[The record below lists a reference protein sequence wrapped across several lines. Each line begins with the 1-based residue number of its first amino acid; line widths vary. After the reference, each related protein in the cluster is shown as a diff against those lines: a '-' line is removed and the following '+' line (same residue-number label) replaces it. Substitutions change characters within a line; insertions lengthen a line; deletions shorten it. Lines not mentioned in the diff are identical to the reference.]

1 MLNSLYSGICIV
13 CSNALTKSF
22 VCKSCA
28 LSFKLIK
35 DLSTCFSCG
44 TPFGHKLDSQNLCNR
59 CLKEEFSF
67 KKARSIAFYDGQI
80 RELLYDFKYRK
91 KLAYSS
97 IFCELII
104 NNFPSDIDHFDLVV
118 PVPLHIKR
126 LREREYNQSAII
138 AYQVSKKIDCDYNPF
153 VLSKNNNTEPQV
165 NFNDLYKRKGNVR
178 DSFTVRD
185 FSKVKNKEIL
195 LVDDVFTTGSTSNE
209 CSKALLRAGASGVQ
223 VLTALRAS
231 V

>member
-13 CSNALTKSF
+13 CSNALAKSF

-44 TPFGHKLDSQNLCNR
+44 PPFGHKLDSKNLCNR

-67 KKARSIAFYDGQI
+67 KKARSIAFYDGYI
-80 RELLYDFKYRK
+80 RELLYDYKYRK

-97 IFCELII
+97 IFSELII
-104 NNFPSDIDHFDLVV
+104 DNFPPDLDHFDVV
-118 PVPLHIKR
+118 IPVPLHIKR

-138 AYQVSKKIDCDYNPF
+138 ACEISKKIDCDYNPF
-153 VLSKNNNTEPQV
+153 VLSKTNNTVPQV
-165 NFNDLYKRKGNVR
+165 DFKDLSKRKGNVR
-178 DSFTVRD
+178 DSFIVRD
-185 FSKVKNKEIL
+185 SSKVKNKEVL

-209 CSKALLRAGASGVQ
+209 CSKALLKSGASGVQ